1 MSQPLETKHLI
12 FIVSFSEIQNTS
24 HLAIVFTHVV
34 STYEISE
41 CLVVHRQVGHR
52 TYILTL
58 PDPGAAAAAAEAAQ
72 AAPGSRSDSRIPMQS
87 TQ

>member
-1 MSQPLETKHLI
+1 M
-12 FIVSFSEIQNTS
+12 
-24 HLAIVFTHVV
+24 FTHVV

-58 PDPGAAAAAAEAAQ
+58 PVPGAAAAAEAAQ

>member
-1 MSQPLETKHLI
+1 M
-12 FIVSFSEIQNTS
+12 
-24 HLAIVFTHVV
+24 FTHVV

-58 PDPGAAAAAAEAAQ
+58 PAPGVVVAAAEAAQ